1 MRPLY
6 GPRKQETPLADGR
19 LDALALCLLKCLGV
33 RDAVV
38 CALSALE
45 AYGPYEKPVV
55 WRSQLSEVLLAEGS
69 PTHPHSRVSITSAI
83 SMRNFGANGAAS
95 ISYSSRFATHV
106 PASQM
111 YELHTYIFIMIAVS
125 TAVPVRRRIRSEYVC
140 MRSKPSLMKR
150 QSGLEAQCVPF
161 FVGTIQATWYISCV
175 ELSQSLRALF
185 KTAAFFFFNL
195 LVYFEVYFI
204 LGGSGLD
211 SR

>member
-1 MRPLY
+1 
-6 GPRKQETPLADGR
+6 
-19 LDALALCLLKCLGV
+19 
-33 RDAVV
+33 
-38 CALSALE
+38 
-45 AYGPYEKPVV
+45 
-55 WRSQLSEVLLAEGS
+55 
-69 PTHPHSRVSITSAI
+69 
-83 SMRNFGANGAAS
+83 
-95 ISYSSRFATHV
+95 
-106 PASQM
+106 
-111 YELHTYIFIMIAVS
+111 MIAVS